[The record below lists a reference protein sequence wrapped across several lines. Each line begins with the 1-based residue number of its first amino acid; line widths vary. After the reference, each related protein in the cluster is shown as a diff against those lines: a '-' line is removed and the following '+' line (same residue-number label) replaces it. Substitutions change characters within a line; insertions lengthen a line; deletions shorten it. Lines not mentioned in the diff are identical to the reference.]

1 MRDTKQAPVEWDVV
15 FTPDVWDTFMMME
28 QQELSSVASRSVKKE
43 NASVG
48 EDRPVA
54 SNVKVDL
61 KSYPTFDGKL
71 QNWKPFKRQFY
82 AMAQMHSL
90 DYLLSKSIDSL
101 AIDEESEKYKKDNKF
116 LQSALTYALAKSHSI
131 SKVEKNDNS
140 GDGKQSW
147 LDLVDWYE
155 GQGSEETIAAKAL
168 NVITTHKLNTNT
180 HGGAEAFLERYQQ
193 AVLDL
198 ENVGEPCGEKMAKL
212 HLLNNI
218 IDKDYEITVENL
230 RMNDTKTYSD
240 VLQEIRRKSILVEST
255 RRNSNRRANNA
266 KKGDPKDQKDK
277 KWVPPHKWHKMSKEE
292 REAHK
297 KKYGTKQGDK
307 KPELP
312 KQYSSSLNA
321 AATEQKKELIQS
333 MRQSKEE
340 ETKQE
345 EDDSDL
351 TAHEKK
357 FLNLMRTYSTRKV
370 GLCRTIN
377 ISREM
382 SSRLNALTTDDDYG
396 TVLIDGGCDTTL
408 CGQGWE
414 IESVSERRVNV
425 QGYADNV
432 ESISLPIGTAIAAVE
447 LDDQTVIVEANE
459 AILMESNKNSLL
471 STFQVRE
478 FGHKVHDVARRHGGD
493 QCLEADGT
501 KLPFSVVKGLFTMRV
516 RLPTEAEKLDCVRI
530 PLTSDQPWEPEIFSD
545 GSHSDDPLAVTIA
558 SSSVLRREVT
568 VADPISQVEVDT
580 THLYLERVSSVN
592 ANSTSDTP
600 IDVSKYQH
608 KLGWMPLSVIKRTLK
623 NTTNLAKNFLR
634 LPLRRHF
641 KSRYPQLNRN
651 RLQETYC
658 TDTFFSSVD
667 GIGGISCMQIFCG
680 EKSLFTKAYS
690 MTTESQG
697 PDKLE
702 EFIADVGAPYKLKS
716 DNSQM
721 QTSEAWRAILRK
733 YNIAFGTTEPQHP
746 WQNKCERRIQDVKS
760 FTNRIMDHTKTPDFL
775 WNYCVNYVIYL
786 MNHTSSR
793 VLGWKTPIEMAFG
806 STPDISA
813 LLQYAFYEPVYYYD
827 HDQSFPH
834 SQELR
839 GRFLG
844 MAENQGDAL
853 TYYVLTSSHTV
864 IARSVLRSALT
875 IDQPNLRADDAVI
888 GTTVEGGELSTYGNP
903 NELGI
908 FKPTTLNVPGEDD
921 DAATAT
927 TAELTDDDE
936 EEELL
941 ALPASTTTTTESSNG
956 SPVLQS
962 TTDITGSRTLPRVD
976 PLDLVGYKFQEVH
989 NEVRREATVKEMT
1002 EDGSFVI

>member
-1 MRDTKQAPVEWDVV
+1 
-15 FTPDVWDTFMMME
+15 
-28 QQELSSVASRSVKKE
+28 
-43 NASVG
+43 
-48 EDRPVA
+48 
-54 SNVKVDL
+54 
-61 KSYPTFDGKL
+61 
-71 QNWKPFKRQFY
+71 
-82 AMAQMHSL
+82 
-90 DYLLSKSIDSL
+90 
-101 AIDEESEKYKKDNKF
+101 
-116 LQSALTYALAKSHSI
+116 
-131 SKVEKNDNS
+131 
-140 GDGKQSW
+140 
-147 LDLVDWYE
+147 
-155 GQGSEETIAAKAL
+155 
-168 NVITTHKLNTNT
+168 
-180 HGGAEAFLERYQQ
+180 
-193 AVLDL
+193 
-198 ENVGEPCGEKMAKL
+198 
-212 HLLNNI
+212 
-218 IDKDYEITVENL
+218 
-230 RMNDTKTYSD
+230 
-240 VLQEIRRKSILVEST
+240 
-255 RRNSNRRANNA
+255 
-266 KKGDPKDQKDK
+266 
-277 KWVPPHKWHKMSKEE
+277 
-292 REAHK
+292 
-297 KKYGTKQGDK
+297 
-307 KPELP
+307 
-312 KQYSSSLNA
+312 
-321 AATEQKKELIQS
+321 
-333 MRQSKEE
+333 
-340 ETKQE
+340 
-345 EDDSDL
+345 
-351 TAHEKK
+351 
-357 FLNLMRTYSTRKV
+357 
-370 GLCRTIN
+370 
-377 ISREM
+377 
-382 SSRLNALTTDDDYG
+382 
-396 TVLIDGGCDTTL
+396 
-408 CGQGWE
+408 
-414 IESVSERRVNV
+414 
-425 QGYADNV
+425 
-432 ESISLPIGTAIAAVE
+432 
-447 LDDQTVIVEANE
+447 
-459 AILMESNKNSLL
+459 
-471 STFQVRE
+471 
-478 FGHKVHDVARRHGGD
+478 
-493 QCLEADGT
+493 
-501 KLPFSVVKGLFTMRV
+501 
-516 RLPTEAEKLDCVRI
+516 
-530 PLTSDQPWEPEIFSD
+530 
-545 GSHSDDPLAVTIA
+545 
-558 SSSVLRREVT
+558 
-568 VADPISQVEVDT
+568 
-580 THLYLERVSSVN
+580 
-592 ANSTSDTP
+592 
-600 IDVSKYQH
+600 
-608 KLGWMPLSVIKRTLK
+608 
-623 NTTNLAKNFLR
+623 
-634 LPLRRHF
+634 
-641 KSRYPQLNRN
+641 
-651 RLQETYC
+651 
-658 TDTFFSSVD
+658 
-667 GIGGISCMQIFCG
+667 MQIFCG

-786 MNHTSSR
+786 LNHTSSR

-853 TYYVLTSSHTV
+853 TYYVLTSSNTV

-976 PLDLVGYKFQEVH
+976 PLDLVRYKFQEVH